1 MVPASLTVTDGKDGP
16 LRLPA
21 DRCWKILATGTGD
34 PQVRP
39 PLTERNATIPD
50 WDTIGTTTVPSRSTT
65 GSPPVACS
73 LVAVL
78 TAGDQ
83 VRPPSLEVLIMTSSP
98 WATWSATTSHSM
110 QQLP

>member
-1 MVPASLTVTDGKDGP
+1 MVPASSTVTDGEGGAPEVAGREVLEDLGH
-16 LRLPA
+16 RY
-21 DRCWKILATGTGD
+21 RR

-110 QQLP
+110 